1 MILPPELIQVQAKWR
16 VLRDRVVIKRFDYEN
31 KVGLFVAG
39 VKLEK
44 GVIVAAGPGRRTRRL
59 IAMNQNHGV
68 RHSGAQMMFEDGA
81 ETGAVRPLPV
91 AVGEVVEFSPRN
103 YIELDFDKL
112 GCPGA
117 GMLLVVWAEAIMLRD
132 PTESKGDAM
141 LFQQSAGFDR
151 KGNFLSGAEHW
162 NK

>member
-1 MILPPELIQVQAKWR
+1 MILPPELAQVQSRWR
-16 VLRDRVVIKRFDYEN
+16 VLRDRVIVKRFEYQN
-31 KVGLFVAG
+31 KAGLITIG

-44 GVIVAAGPGRRTRRL
+44 GVIVAVGPGRRTKRL
-59 IAMNQNHGV
+59 IAMKQNEVGGG
-68 RHSGAQMMFEDGA
+68 REIMFEDGA
-81 ETGAVRPLPV
+81 ETGAVRPLTV
-91 AVGEVVEFSPRN
+91 HIGDVVEFSPRN
-103 YIELDFDKL
+103 YQELDFDKL

-117 GMLLVVWAEAIMLRD
+117 GMLLVIWAEAIMLRD

>member
-1 MILPPELIQVQAKWR
+1 MKLPPELEQVQHRWK

-31 KVGLFVAG
+31 KAGLFVSG

-44 GVIVAAGPGRRTRRL
+44 GVIVAVGTGRRTKRF
-59 IAMNQNHGV
+59 IAMKQNDV
-68 RHSGAQMMFEDGA
+68 SSGREMLFEDGP
-81 ETGAVRPLPV
+81 ETGAMRPV
-91 AVGEVVEFSPRN
+91 AAQVGDVVEFSPRN
-103 YIELDFDKL
+103 YQEFDFDKL

-117 GMLLVVWAEAIMLRD
+117 GTLLVVWEQGIMLRD

-141 LFQQSAGFDR
+141 LFQQSAGYDR
-151 KGNFLSGAEHW
+151 KGNFLSGTEHW

>member
-1 MILPPELIQVQAKWR
+1 MKLPPELEQVQHRWK
-16 VLRDRVVIKRFDYEN
+16 VLRDRVLIKRFEYEN
-31 KVGLFVAG
+31 KAGLFVAG

-59 IAMNQNHGV
+59 IAMKQNDV
-68 RHSGAQMMFEDGA
+68 SSGRVMLFEDGA

-103 YIELDFDKL
+103 YQEFDFDRL

-117 GMLLVVWAEAIMLRD
+117 GKLLVVWAEAIMLRD

-141 LFQQSAGFDR
+141 LFQQSAGYDR
-151 KGNFLSGAEHW
+151 KGNFLSGTEHW